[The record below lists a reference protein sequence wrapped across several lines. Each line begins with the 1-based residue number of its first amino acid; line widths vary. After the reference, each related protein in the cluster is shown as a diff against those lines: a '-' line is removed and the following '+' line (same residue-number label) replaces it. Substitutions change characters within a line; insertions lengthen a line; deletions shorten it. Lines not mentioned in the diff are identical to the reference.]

1 MEGRRVKNAIAGTER
16 EPLAG
21 TDIERFADVLK
32 ALASPARL
40 RIVNILA
47 GGEHTV
53 TEICSI
59 SGLKQSLVS
68 QQLKILRLSNIVIGR
83 KKVPHVYYSL
93 KDRNVIRML
102 NCLSRCE
109 GMDNVLKSRNAK
121 EA

>member
-1 MEGRRVKNAIAGTER
+1 MEGRRVKNVIAGNER

-21 TDIERFADVLK
+21 TDIERFADILK

-47 GGEHTV
+47 GGERTV
-53 TEICSI
+53 TELCSI

-68 QQLKILRLSNIVIGR
+68 QQLKILRLSNIVMSR
-83 KKVPHVYYSL
+83 KDVPHRYYSL
-93 KDRNVIRML
+93 KERNVIRML
-102 NCLSRCE
+102 NCLSKCE
-109 GMDNVLKSRNAK
+109 GLDNVLKSKNAK